1 MEILYKKKVIRDF
14 LSLYNENTWIPLIT
28 HICEYGIILFK
39 KKYTI
44 ASLNPQDIYRIIEN
58 FKVDEHIYDK
68 KMKLNSTRDN
78 SFTKRKNIHHTKSKS
93 TNNGNKSFS
102 SNKRL
107 SSVKSNLS
115 DKNVLSNSR
124 NNSKSKRNYVSSR
137 LNLTPNKNK
146 NDEFKCNL
154 HKRIKTTINSS
165 NKKNQTIK
173 NFDSNKL
180 DIKTKSK
187 IRDFSNNKSK
197 ENSFIKNKTLNNTNS
212 NIENQIEKNNNNNI
226 INTYINNKNN
236 NYKPIN
242 NKLTFQKI
250 KSTDLNFKLDNIS
263 KNQTEIKNQ
272 EDDKI
277 MNLKGENKLKALID
291 LNRKQNE
298 EINLNKNNLILKE
311 INNNN
316 INENNKETPKIINT
330 NTNMIISYEEDRIK
344 EKKYEGIFDEN
355 SNFSFNNTKLLDN
368 SPIDTE
374 NNISNA
380 INILKNIEEKNN
392 NINNDNKKERYCLND
407 APIIS
412 LEEKLNGLNK
422 KLSNLNS
429 SFNKTKEILSN
440 YNQDIIFNSN
450 YNSNINKFNNTINN
464 NINNN
469 NFNTKII
476 NNNMNNNNYNNNY
489 FQNENQSNVMSNSIS
504 LNSTK
509 QNFNIQ
515 NQLISHSSVFS
526 SEDFGYLNK

>member
-1 MEILYKKKVIRDF
+1 MLEILYKKKVIRDF
-14 LSLYNENTWIPLIT
+14 LSLYNENNWIPLIT

-39 KKYTI
+39 KKYVI

-58 FKVDEHIYDK
+58 FKADEHIYDK
-68 KMKLNSTRDN
+68 KTKVNSTRDN
-78 SFTKRKNIHHTKSKS
+78 SFTKRKNSHHSKSKS
-93 TNNGNKSFS
+93 INNGNKSFS

-115 DKNVLSNSR
+115 DKNILTNSR
-124 NNSKSKRNYVSSR
+124 NNSKNKRNNVNTR

-187 IRDFSNNKSK
+187 IRNFSNNKSK

-212 NIENQIEKNNNNNI
+212 NLDNQIEKSNNNNNI
-226 INTYINNKNN
+226 NTYINTKNN

-250 KSTDLNFKLDNIS
+250 KSTDLNFKLDNIL

-298 EINLNKNNLILKE
+298 EINLNKNNLILNE
-311 INNNN
+311 LNNNN
-316 INENNKETPKIINT
+316 IDNNKNETPKIINT

-344 EKKYEGIFDEN
+344 EKKYEGILDEN

-422 KLSNLNS
+422 KISNLNS

-440 YNQDIIFNSN
+440 YNQDFHFNSN
-450 YNSNINKFNNTINN
+450 NNKFINNINN

-469 NFNTKII
+469 NFNTKIVNNNI
-476 NNNMNNNNYNNNY
+476 NNNNFNNNF
-489 FQNENQSNVMSNSIS
+489 FQNENQLNLMSNSIS

-509 QNFNIQ
+509 QNFNLQ

>member
-39 KKYTI
+39 KKYAI

-58 FKVDEHIYDK
+58 FKTDEHIYDK
-68 KMKLNSTRDN
+68 KTKLNSTRDN
-78 SFTKRKNIHHTKSKS
+78 SFTKRKNSHHTKSKS
-93 TNNGNKSFS
+93 INNGNKSFS

-115 DKNVLSNSR
+115 DKNILTNSR
-124 NNSKSKRNYVSSR
+124 NNSKIKRSNVNSR

-187 IRDFSNNKSK
+187 IRNFSNNKSK

-212 NIENQIEKNNNNNI
+212 NIENQIEKNINNNN
-226 INTYINNKNN
+226 INTYINNNNN

-250 KSTDLNFKLDNIS
+250 KSTDLNFKLDNILQ
-263 KNQTEIKNQ
+263 NQKEIKNQ

-277 MNLKGENKLKALID
+277 MNLKGENKLKALIE
-291 LNRKQNE
+291 LNRKQKE
-298 EINLNKNNLILKE
+298 EINLNKNNLILNDL
-311 INNNN
+311 NNNN
-316 INENNKETPKIINT
+316 INNNNKIETPKIINT

-344 EKKYEGIFDEN
+344 EKKYEGILDEN

-380 INILKNIEEKNN
+380 INILKNVEEKNN

-429 SFNKTKEILSN
+429 SFNKTKEMLSN
-440 YNQDIIFNSN
+440 YNQDYN
-450 YNSNINKFNNTINN
+450 YNSNFNPNNNKFNSTIIN

-469 NFNTKII
+469 NNF
-476 NNNMNNNNYNNNY
+476 NNNY
-489 FQNENQSNVMSNSIS
+489 FQNENQINLMSNSIS